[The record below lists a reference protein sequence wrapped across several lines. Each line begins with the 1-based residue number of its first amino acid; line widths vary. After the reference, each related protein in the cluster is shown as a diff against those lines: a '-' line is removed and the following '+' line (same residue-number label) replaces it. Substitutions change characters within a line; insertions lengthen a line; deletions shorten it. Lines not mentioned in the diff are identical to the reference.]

1 MSKIFVFAVGLFLLG
16 LGSLGFLI
24 SLAVGGPTFL
34 LFIMALSG
42 LFMMVSVFFWNRG
55 EIP

>member
-24 SLAVGGPTFL
+24 SLATGGPTFP
-34 LFIMALSG
+34 LFIMALAG
-42 LFMMVSVFFWNRG
+42 LFMMISVFFSNQG
-55 EIP
+55 KIP